1 VGRDSDFVKVMEDLA
16 QPATTRRTK
25 SLLRGIAGSV
35 VSRGLG
41 VLAPLLLIPVMLRY
55 LGPTY
60 AGLWM
65 TLIAVAALTVF
76 ADLGLGNGLMTRLPP
91 ALASN
96 DLALARRLVSSSYAV
111 LSVIALTVTA
121 FLWATLPLGLWSSVF
136 DPQGVADPRAVNL
149 LAVACLTAFTVNV
162 PCALVTRLF
171 YATQRA
177 ASAAL
182 WQAAASLAPI
192 LPVLVFVGLDA
203 GPVAVVLVSVIAGPV
218 VNLISTGWF
227 FTRISPTLRPARALV
242 AWNDMGGM
250 LKLGAQFF
258 ALTVALVVANSL
270 DNLIIA
276 QVLGLAAVTAF
287 AVPAR
292 VFLQL
297 GQVVSLINVPLWA
310 ANADAL
316 SRGEI
321 AWVRRVTRR
330 MILVST
336 AALVTVS
343 VPLVLFGEELIS
355 LWTGE
360 PFDVPVLL
368 TSGLAVWWL
377 LMASLSP
384 LFMVQNA
391 AGVIRPQ
398 LVGWSAYAILSI
410 PAKAYVA
417 ATEGA
422 AAVPWVG
429 VGLLIV
435 TVVPTALHGYRVAMR
450 QVASTGTAKVSA
462 TQVAAD
468 G

>member
-1 VGRDSDFVKVMEDLA
+1 
-16 QPATTRRTK
+16 
-25 SLLRGIAGSV
+25 
-35 VSRGLG
+35 
-41 VLAPLLLIPVMLRY
+41 
-55 LGPTY
+55 
-60 AGLWM
+60 
-65 TLIAVAALTVF
+65 
-76 ADLGLGNGLMTRLPP
+76 
-91 ALASN
+91 
-96 DLALARRLVSSSYAV
+96 
-111 LSVIALTVTA
+111 
-121 FLWATLPLGLWSSVF
+121 
-136 DPQGVADPRAVNL
+136 
-149 LAVACLTAFTVNV
+149 
-162 PCALVTRLF
+162 
-171 YATQRA
+171 
-177 ASAAL
+177 
-182 WQAAASLAPI
+182 
-192 LPVLVFVGLDA
+192 
-203 GPVAVVLVSVIAGPV
+203 
-218 VNLISTGWF
+218 
-227 FTRISPTLRPARALV
+227 
-242 AWNDMGGM
+242 
-250 LKLGAQFF
+250 
-258 ALTVALVVANSL
+258 
-270 DNLIIA
+270 
-276 QVLGLAAVTAF
+276 
-287 AVPAR
+287 
-292 VFLQL
+292 
-297 GQVVSLINVPLWA
+297 
-310 ANADAL
+310 
-316 SRGEI
+316 
-321 AWVRRVTRR
+321 

>member
-1 VGRDSDFVKVMEDLA
+1 MKVMEDLT

-35 VSRGLG
+35 ISRGLG
-41 VLAPLLLIPVMLRY
+41 VLAPLLLIPLMLAY

-65 TLIAVAALTVF
+65 TLIAVAALTAF

-96 DLALARRLVSSSYAV
+96 DLPLARRLVSSSYAA
-111 LSVIALTVTA
+111 LSAIALIITG
-121 FLWATLPLGLWSSVF
+121 FLWASLPLGLWSKVF

-182 WQAAASLAPI
+182 WQAAAGLAPI
-192 LPVLVFVGLDA
+192 LPVLAFVGMDA
-203 GPVAVVLVSVIAGPV
+203 GPVAVVLASVIAGPV
-218 VNLISTGWF
+218 VNLFSTGWF
-227 FTRISPTLRPARALV
+227 FTRVSPELQPTRAGI
-242 AWNDMGGM
+242 AWDDMREM
-250 LKLGAQFF
+250 LKLGAQYFS
-258 ALTVALVVANSL
+258 LTVALVLANSL

-276 QVLGLAAVTAF
+276 QVLGLAMVTAY

-316 SRGEI
+316 SRGEN

-330 MILVST
+330 MILVSA
-336 AALVTVS
+336 AALVAMS
-343 VPLVLFGEELIS
+343 VPLVLFGEALITR
-355 LWTGE
+355 WTGQ

-368 TSGLAVWWL
+368 SSGLAVWWL
-377 LMASLSP
+377 LMAMLSP

-398 LVGWSAYAILSI
+398 LVGWSAYAALSI
-410 PAKAYVA
+410 PSKAYVA
-417 ATEGA
+417 ATEGV

-429 VGLLIV
+429 VGLLLV
-435 TVVPTALHGYRVAMR
+435 TVVPTALYGYRVASR
-450 QVASTGTAKVSA
+450 PGSPRSRTQVSTSE
-462 TQVAAD
+462 VAAD
-468 G
+468 D